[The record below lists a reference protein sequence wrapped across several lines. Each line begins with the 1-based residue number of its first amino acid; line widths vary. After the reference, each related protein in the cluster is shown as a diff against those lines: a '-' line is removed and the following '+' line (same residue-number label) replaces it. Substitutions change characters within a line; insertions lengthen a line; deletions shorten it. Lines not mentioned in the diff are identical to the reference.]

1 MRKSRI
7 REQEERWETPSLAWI
22 HRIRQ
27 EMALRGEKGPMPLA
41 RQKAL
46 AKKYGS
52 RLVRPRKKP
61 AVTR

>member
-7 REQEERWETPSLAWI
+7 REDEEKWETSSLAWI
-22 HRIRQ
+22 HRIRR

-41 RQKAL
+41 LQKAL

-52 RLVRPRKKP
+52 SLVRPRKKS